1 MIYYRTS
8 LQLRRNCLSHPTR
21 VTEGKPSSEAAAS
34 EVVNLSWVVNLAKG
48 AIPEGPGEV
57 RAPRSSFL
65 GDEHPTPVLG
75 AALYL
80 LV

>member
-1 MIYYRTS
+1 M
-8 LQLRRNCLSHPTR
+8 LHPTR
-21 VTEGKPSSEAAAS
+21 VTEDKPSSEAAAGS
-34 EVVNLSWVVNLAKG
+34 LSWVVNLAKG
-48 AIPEGPGEV
+48 TSPEGLGEV